1 MHAIPQR
8 KEKKEN
14 CADRIISFLL
24 HDRHLSFSL
33 FFHWGI
39 LSFTV
44 NQKKEKETIICQPHV
59 FSYLL
64 VADDR
69 FSLSFLCWP
78 CEGKT
83 WAVKTI
89 LFPFIHCGPLIE
101 KERERPT
108 MLRWNERNS
117 FSNPLMHFFL
127 YSDSHLTESSLPPR
141 TIKRKDKRLFVEE
154 MVDGCQYEKKWIP
167 CG

>member
-1 MHAIPQR
+1 MRACDSSKER
-8 KEKKEN
+8 KERKLCRSN
-14 CADRIISFLL
+14 HFISFTWSALVVFSFLSLRNPFL
-24 HDRHLSFSL
+24 HGQSKEREGNDHLSAL
-33 FFHWGI
+33 PD
-39 LSFTV
+39 
-44 NQKKEKETIICQPHV
+44 EA
-59 FSYLL
+59 Y
-64 VADDR
+64 ADDR